1 MHCAG
6 EPSGFPA
13 LCSLEKR
20 ETMNDRDRDRGY
32 TTLAQRLALIFGIV
46 FLLVGILGFIPGITE
61 DAPGDFAGEDS
72 EGSLLGVFQIS
83 VLHNLAHAAFGI
95 GILAARKHA
104 TALTYLLVGGIAYLG
119 LFLLGIL
126 GAMDWLPAD
135 DTDDWLHLAL
145 GAGLLGSWYVARR
158 EDDRVVAT
166 RAA

>member
-1 MHCAG
+1 
-6 EPSGFPA
+6 
-13 LCSLEKR
+13 
-20 ETMNDRDRDRGY
+20 MNGDK
-32 TTLAQRLALIFGIV
+32 TLAQKLAFLFGVV

-61 DAPGDFAGEDS
+61 DAPGSFAGEDS
-72 EGSLLGVFQIS
+72 DGSLLGIFQVS

-104 TALTYLLVGGIAYLG
+104 TALTYLLVGGVAYAG

-145 GAGLLGSWYVARR
+145 AAGLLGSWFVAKK
-158 EDDRVVAT
+158 EDEPAVRTV
-166 RAA
+166 

>member
-1 MHCAG
+1 MAI
-6 EPSGFPA
+6 
-13 LCSLEKR
+13 R
-20 ETMNDRDRDRGY
+20 DDYRDR
-32 TTLAQRLALIFGIV
+32 TLAQTLAFLFGVV

-61 DAPGDFAGEDS
+61 DAPGSFAGEDS
-72 EGSLLGVFQIS
+72 DGSLLGVFQVS

-104 TALTYLLVGGIAYLG
+104 TALTYLLVGGIAYAG

-145 GAGLLGSWYVARR
+145 AAGLLGSWFVAKK
-158 EDDRVVAT
+158 EDEP
-166 RAA
+166 AARTV